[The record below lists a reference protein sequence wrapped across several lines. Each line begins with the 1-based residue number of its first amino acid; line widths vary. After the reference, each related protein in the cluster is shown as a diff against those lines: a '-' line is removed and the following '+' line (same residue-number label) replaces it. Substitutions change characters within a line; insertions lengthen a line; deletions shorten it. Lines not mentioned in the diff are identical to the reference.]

1 MTTYLIIQNYRCFV
15 APATIETSRGFT
27 AFVGDNNAGKSAIM
41 RFLLELRPLL
51 QQLAD
56 KNALVNSFFALH
68 QAGSLLHVLDPTEV
82 FSNLNSDPIKF
93 SLRFSQ
99 GLNEIEIQAVL
110 NRNLTWSSAI
120 SLNGSRLQFERVN
133 VGFDRDEFIYPG
145 GRLLLEPF
153 FTTMRSLSSTIYIGP
168 FRNTINIGTRTDY
181 LDIQIGEAFIKEFRS
196 LKTGPNKRS
205 NAEIS
210 S

>member
-1 MTTYLIIQNYRCFV
+1 
-15 APATIETSRGFT
+15 
-27 AFVGDNNAGKSAIM
+27 M

-120 SLNGSRLQFERVN
+120 SLKVLVCN
-133 VGFDRDEFIYPG
+133 
-145 GRLLLEPF
+145 
-153 FTTMRSLSSTIYIGP
+153 SSV
-168 FRNTINIGTRTDY
+168 
-181 LDIQIGEAFIKEFRS
+181 
-196 LKTGPNKRS
+196 
-205 NAEIS
+205 
-210 S
+210 